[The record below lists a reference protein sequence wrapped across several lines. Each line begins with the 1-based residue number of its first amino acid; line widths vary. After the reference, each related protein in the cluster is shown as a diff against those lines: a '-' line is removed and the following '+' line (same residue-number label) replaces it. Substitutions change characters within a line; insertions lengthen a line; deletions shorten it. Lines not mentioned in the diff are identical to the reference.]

1 MHSFYSSIGKLKW
14 ILLKNHPK
22 MNIGHLFWIWGCMLL
37 WFLIVN
43 SAKVINLYKIQDE
56 IIYVGTAN
64 WWKIV
69 AVLLLCGTTSQH
81 FATASFFQELCF
93 HFVALALLSTNLFPL
108 FVMLVMRDQRGV
120 GLYECSCGYWK
131 IHSYFLLL
139 EYGLHALLSLFL
151 ITLDLTKQFWL
162 CITQHFCVFEIISQ

>member
-22 MNIGHLFWIWGCMLL
+22 MNIGHLFRIWGSMLL

-43 SAKVINLYKIQDE
+43 SAKVINLYMIKDE
-56 IIYVGTAN
+56 IIYVGTAR
-64 WWKIV
+64 KIV
-69 AVLLLCGTTSQH
+69 GVLLLCGTTSQH
-81 FATASFFQELCF
+81 FPTASFFQELCF
-93 HFVALALLSTNLFPL
+93 RFVALALLSTNLFP
-108 FVMLVMRDQRGV
+108 FFIMLVMRDQRGV

-139 EYGLHALLSLFL
+139 DYGLHALLSLFL

-162 CITQHFCVFEIISQ
+162 RITQHFCVIEIIS